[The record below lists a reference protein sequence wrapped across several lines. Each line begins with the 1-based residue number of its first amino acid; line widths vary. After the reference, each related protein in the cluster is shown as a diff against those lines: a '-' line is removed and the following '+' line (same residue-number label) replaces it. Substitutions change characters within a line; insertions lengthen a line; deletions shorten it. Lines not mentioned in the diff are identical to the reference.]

1 MSYTHITPSERNQ
14 LYKMHV
20 IDQISIPVIAQEMNR
35 SQSTI
40 SRELKRNS
48 SDDNLYLPDKA
59 QEMMEDRRQ
68 ESKESF
74 ESIDMATIDKI
85 KQYLELSYSPEQI
98 SGRMKREGIASVS
111 HETIY
116 QLIYAN
122 HCGLGEYKKHLR
134 QKQKKRRRR
143 KGINKKRGGIPN
155 RVGIENRPPIAD
167 LKTQIGH
174 WEGDTVIG
182 GNHNGAIV
190 TYVDKAS
197 KYLVAGLID
206 NKKADQVNKRTIE
219 LFKEV
224 KLDFRET
231 ITFDNGTEFSK
242 HQEIAE
248 ELGLDIFFA
257 NPYSSWERG
266 LNEHTNGLIREFL
279 PKGTNLRIVP
289 NEELKR
295 IVNLINNRPRKSL
308 DYRTPYEVFYS
319 V

>member
-1 MSYTHITPSERNQ
+1 MSYTHLTPLERNQ
-14 LYKMHV
+14 IYKMRV
-20 IDQISIPVIAQEMNR
+20 IDQLSISVIAHEINR
-35 SQSTI
+35 SQATI
-40 SRELKRNS
+40 SRELKRNL
-48 SDDNLYLPDKA
+48 SDDHLYLPDKA
-59 QEMMEDRRQ
+59 QQIAEERRQ
-68 ESKESF
+68 ESKELF
-74 ESIDMATIDKI
+74 GSISATTIDRI
-85 KQYLELSYSPEQI
+85 KYHLKLSSSPRQM
-98 SGRMKREGIASVS
+98 SGRMKAEDSISIS

-122 HCGLGEYKKHLR
+122 HHGLGEYKKHLR

-143 KGINKKRGGIPN
+143 KSINQKRSTIPN

-182 GNHNGAIV
+182 SNHNGAIV

-197 KYLVAGLID
+197 KYLVAGLIN
-206 NKKADQVNKRTIE
+206 NKKANQVNARTIE

-224 KLDFRET
+224 KPAFRST

-242 HQEIAE
+242 HE
-248 ELGLDIFFA
+248 ELAKKLELDIFFA
-257 NPYSSWERG
+257 NPHSPWERG
-266 LNEHTNGLIREFL
+266 LNEHTNGLIREFF
-279 PKGTNLRIVP
+279 PKGTNFRIVTD
-289 NEELKR
+289 EELKE
-295 IVNLINNRPRKSL
+295 IVDLINNRPRESL

>member
-1 MSYTHITPSERNQ
+1 MSYTHLTPLERNQ
-14 LYKMHV
+14 IYKMRV
-20 IDQISIPVIAQEMNR
+20 IDQLSVSVIANEINR
-35 SQSTI
+35 SQATI
-40 SRELKRNS
+40 SRELKRNL
-48 SDDNLYLPDKA
+48 SDAHLYLPDKA
-59 QEMMEDRRQ
+59 QQIAEERRQ
-68 ESKESF
+68 ESKELF
-74 ESIDMATIDKI
+74 GSISATTIDRI
-85 KQYLELSYSPEQI
+85 KYHLELSSSPRQM
-98 SGRMKREGIASVS
+98 SGRMKAEDSISIS

-143 KGINKKRGGIPN
+143 KGANQKRSTIPN

-182 GNHNGAIV
+182 SNHNGAIF

-197 KYLVAGLID
+197 KYLVAGLIN
-206 NKKADQVNKRTIE
+206 NKKASQVNARTIE

-224 KLDFRET
+224 KPAFRNT

-242 HQEIAE
+242 HE
-248 ELGLDIFFA
+248 ELAEKLELDIFFA
-257 NPYSSWERG
+257 NPHSPWERG

-279 PKGTNLRIVP
+279 PKGTNFRTVTH
-289 NEELKR
+289 EELKK
-295 IVNLINNRPRKSL
+295 IVDLINNRPRESL
-308 DYRTPYEVFYS
+308 DYRTPYEVFYN